1 MNHKILYHITS
12 ASEWDTAQTRGEYK
26 SLNFAEEG
34 FIHCSYSH
42 QLLTV
47 ANRFYRGQNG
57 LVILVIE
64 SSTIISSHRL
74 LSGKTTEPTVTVS
87 LIEENLEGGTE
98 LYPHLYCLLPIN
110 SVIKV
115 VAFPCDADGGF
126 ILPEELEV

>member
-12 ASEWDTAQTRGEYK
+12 ASEWDAAQTRGEYRPQ
-26 SLNFAEEG
+26 NFAVEG

-47 ANRFYRGQNG
+47 AHRFYQGKNG

-64 SSTIISSHRL
+64 SSTISSSHRL
-74 LSGKTTEPTVTVS
+74 LSGKTTEPTVVVG

-98 LYPHLYCLLPIN
+98 LYPHLYCPLPIN

-115 VAFPCDADGGF
+115 VVFPCGADGSF